1 MTYGVKLPDGRIIG
15 FQDSTPREEA
25 QLIVRRDF
33 PEAFKKKEGL
43 GAEFSEGLAS
53 LISGTKTALTAPFD
67 PKGVAKQS
75 LLKEQARGAEF
86 ESGVSLDKLKKAY
99 EERGLLG
106 GAGEL
111 TRQVPLAL
119 SGMAPQIA
127 SSLGSAAA
135 GARVGAVAGL
145 PGIIGGALGGFGA
158 SFLPMAGQ
166 NITRQAREQQAAG
179 QEVDPRLLSAYGGA
193 AGQASLETAALGFTL
208 GKRVIGKVLG
218 QSEQEIAEGLAKNA
232 TKYEA
237 DLVKAAESK
246 LLPTVGRGAAR
257 GLVELPTEVA
267 QQIIERAQ
275 AGMELFSPDAI
286 KEYGEAA
293 YQATLVGPT
302 LGGAAGPLNRAQARG
317 ELQDLTERRRLEQAG
332 VQTAEEQAYKAS
344 PEYVAEL
351 VGRRDQLQEELGI
364 LDGILKGKAQTDEE
378 KQLKREAA
386 ANRKN
391 LRFELDQITEN
402 LREVAPETPG
412 LPPTL
417 EQRKVQERNRL
428 DEMATLKQLRTT
440 DSKAADDYAKYIR
453 AQDVYQAMQD
463 KETQRLLTKEEKARQ
478 KEAKAIID
486 AHNQSTKGIEKTADA
501 VTDEFGNIVPGLTKQ
516 SALAGRELTVEQ
528 RISLEEYDN
537 AVKALNDKLAA
548 SGDIKRQNLYDKTY
562 VSDEA
567 STEEIRQLQENLKDK
582 YEAIKDFAGERI
594 APPQAET
601 TIDKIIDQISAP
613 PKDLKTELT
622 PEQKEAETKRLAD
635 LQKYKKNF
643 NDAVAYYEKLLAEA
657 EIVAQQPRNK
667 GKRGQELY
675 AKTVEGRSLEVL
687 KKGEKLKASLDALN
701 KTKGELI
708 DFLNQPSGE
717 AVTPLEASDALKD
730 VALLDLT
737 DTIDSMRKG
746 EFFGGPNPA
755 AASSFL
761 GTLAMK
767 ARKELDR
774 YIKIVINSINAKR
787 EAKGLDKLSEKA
799 VNEIQD
805 KFLELFGGKIA
816 RATGKKAR
824 VLKAAGEKAPE
835 DTALRRAFE
844 AAGFKFKELPKGEG
858 EIKTGFSRE
867 EFADVKD
874 FTQDISEQYTNKER
888 EFGKLTRETTGDLF
902 TEGRLKDTGKGR
914 KTEGTSTDIEQT
926 ARLLDRVFDADL
938 TGEQRSVFERA
949 ERLLAKGRRTKD
961 TEATTATGTKN
972 VTPGLVDAVNAQ
984 GKRVLDGLEPDL
996 KDLRE
1001 AIKRVEESLATPVQT
1016 QPSGK
1021 PATQLEFFPGE
1032 TATIR
1037 ATRQNFTRLL
1047 DTKNRKGSAVI
1058 NAARKFLERLKDG
1071 KPSALD
1077 FAKLFDN
1084 KDILELL
1091 KEATTLDAEG
1101 AKFTQESKN
1110 KKFDP
1115 AERAERVEQANQVFQ
1130 IADKFRQ
1137 EAYDIYDAAAK
1148 VILKKLD
1155 NLDKPVEML
1164 GQFEAQKRKIEKELK
1179 ETLDKQA
1186 KEQAGRNMPEY
1197 PERIKLLRLQNKT
1210 ISTAINSTKE
1220 RIAKEEAEA
1229 SRKIGLGL
1237 PGTKST
1243 IPVQPKVEAEL
1254 PHRYDAVQRAFN
1266 FARQYFKEI
1275 AQYREKMLSRRSMTM
1290 NKVQTKA
1297 YQEAVQDVKD
1307 AEQRYKESR
1316 TKLNKALKENNVDE
1330 RIATIMNNMVEMESK
1345 TDKYRKLENTILGIE
1360 ELLQQQVL
1368 GLKPKSKKRESGY
1381 SKSTIAPIFP
1391 IKKDVVIDK
1400 ALGYET
1406 PKVVKDEEFVGRIS
1420 ETELAQLQAEKQ
1432 KRFDFIKARL
1442 DSQKAPVEE
1451 RPKLAKELAEVEK
1464 EIKAFDEILNAR
1476 RIGMIVGQAQEE
1488 MGAKLYKPTETE
1500 KAMIKAGKFDKA
1512 GVAPEYYV
1520 TVARAFRDRTK
1531 TAEEKEERK
1540 TPKYVKKL
1548 ISQIVNLEERLKYG
1562 TYQEQ
1567 SKYEDSVKTGKL
1579 KKVIVSVEEQKADT
1593 QREINFLQKELAG
1606 VVSRIKTEQL
1616 TKAFE
1621 EVTSTM
1627 FRDKPGKSG
1636 GIDMF
1641 VADSFINNLIKKQG
1655 FDPTRRAVTTAIGAF
1670 SLPIKIP
1677 KLADVNADFRKMII
1691 QNALSGLSLGIEDN
1705 SDFSDKFY
1713 EKHGTH
1719 WPDAM
1724 GDLEYEADNVTSGV
1738 LTLIE
1743 NTTRMVNKNESIT
1756 GAEVTIG
1763 KNLNVGTDKALLF
1776 DETFNDEIF
1785 KALRKLYNKDKSI
1798 IHENFVEYA
1807 KNQKDFNE
1815 YVEEMM
1821 LNDRGQIGNEW
1832 HKAHSAL
1839 YIDDSVEYGATV
1851 AQAYK
1856 KALQAVGLNTQQAE
1870 KAIEEADTKTV
1881 MLATGVKFV
1890 YAKNISAAPEQF
1902 INDAIAAGKDLTTV
1916 RGGVMPDGTV
1926 VVIGNAHT
1934 DLNDL
1939 QETIEHELIGH
1950 YAVDTL
1956 LGPEGMKALVKKVF
1970 AGGEEGVLKLATEL
1984 GVYDDVVEAF
1994 AAAKGTNMSEEAMRM
2009 LVTREMVA
2017 HTAELPLPSKASQ
2030 TLKDFIKM
2038 IVNAV
2043 RQFFTGSGF
2052 DNMPSKTTQEI
2063 FNLIREAKKQ
2073 YEAGRLGAYRTPDGN
2088 TAFLAPTTYSGK
2100 VQKSSIDVVNKLFPK
2115 KKTVKDKLFANVI
2128 GLPGYTQ
2135 FIDRLAPAEQIVK
2148 KAESAGMIDAL
2159 NALETTTYLRLT
2171 DQRLNMTAQAATSG
2185 VPQLVKN
2192 ADGETEVLGKKDGAN
2207 LIKVGNILQRAKMLG
2222 NSQAIN
2228 NLFGL
2233 YIVAIRAKRVGLK
2246 TLASDLR
2253 ITEKELKDVVNN
2265 IEQAGA
2271 KPIFDEAAKVYA
2283 EYNKDLIN
2291 FAVQTGAISKEL
2303 GAELNRYGDYVPFY
2317 RVREGIAQLVIS
2329 KENTINVG
2337 RLTDQPYL
2345 DELVGGKEMLINFE
2359 ESAFQN
2365 TAMLVDMGLR
2375 NLATSKL
2382 AQQLEKIG
2390 DNQTKIA
2397 TRVSPKMKGTNI
2409 VRAKVN
2415 GVDAAWLIKTEGTPF
2430 EDIPADLL
2438 IKGLDGIKLQ
2448 IPVAIKLL
2456 GLPSRWLRTMIT
2468 RDPAYSVRQIIKDS
2482 TAMWLYSGA
2491 NAKPVIDALKEVGP
2505 MLTGTSKAEEEL
2517 QRAGLVGG
2525 QLFTGMPEDMSKIML
2540 QITSGKTGWESLLAK
2555 LDRLSMKGD
2564 AATRVAM
2571 YNAYLKQGMTPMRA
2585 KLAVLESLNVNKRG
2599 LSPSV
2604 YWLSTLVPFM
2614 NTQVQG
2620 LTMFAK
2626 AMSGRNDLA
2635 GQKDLRMKLFK
2646 RGVYL
2651 AAFTVMYAAYMQ
2663 DDEAYKNADP
2673 FTKYNSWFIRLP
2685 FLKEPLRV
2693 PTPFEFGYV
2702 FKALPE
2708 AVFNM
2713 MFNDEKASNVLKF
2726 FKQAASNSMPI
2737 GIPQAIKPAIEA
2749 TAGFSF
2755 FTGQDIE
2762 SARERGMLP
2771 GYRERPQTTEFAKWV
2786 SSLDKENLSPVML
2799 DYLAKGYGGGLTIAL
2814 TSLLNPV
2821 LAPTSDVA
2829 APTKMPSQYPIVG
2842 GFFQPVD
2849 ANGVINAAYETAE
2862 RAQKASKTFNEI
2874 IAKGN
2879 KDEAQAFA
2887 RKYANDLLIEDIA
2900 GAFTREMG
2908 ELAAVERAIRADKR
2922 MSSDEKAEKI
2932 KQLRAIRIKMS
2943 EGLNKISARE

>member
-53 LISGTKTALTAPFD
+53 LIGGTKTALTAPFD
-67 PKGVAKQS
+67 PKAAARRA
-75 LLKEQARGAEF
+75 LLEEQARGAEF
-86 ESGVSLDKLKKAY
+86 ESGVGLDKLKKAY

-111 TRQVPLAL
+111 TRQVPLVL
-119 SGMAPQIA
+119 SSMAPQIA
-127 SSLGSAAA
+127 ASLGSAAA
-135 GARVGAVAGL
+135 GARIGSVAGL
-145 PGIIGGALGGFGA
+145 PGIIGGTLGGFGA
-158 SFLPMAGQ
+158 SFLPIAGQ
-166 NITRQAREQQAAG
+166 NIVRQAQEQ
-179 QEVDPRLLSAYGGA
+179 
-193 AGQASLETAALGFTL
+193 ETAGKEIDPSLAKAYVAAAPAAALEVGSLGFTL

-232 TKYEA
+232 VKYEA

-275 AGMELFSPDAI
+275 AGLELFSPDAI

-317 ELQDLTERRRLEQAG
+317 ELQELTERRRSEQAG
-332 VQTAEEQAYKAS
+332 VQAAEEQAYRAS

-351 VGRRDQLQEELGI
+351 VGKREQLQEELGV

-386 ANRKN
+386 ANRKS
-391 LRFELDQITEN
+391 LRFELDQLTES

-417 EQRKVQERNRL
+417 EQRKAQERNRL
-428 DEMATLKQLRTT
+428 DEMATLKQLRAT

-463 KETQRLLTKEEKARQ
+463 KEAQRLLTKEEKARQ

-501 VTDEFGNIVPGLTKQ
+501 VTDEFGNIVPGLTKKG
-516 SALAGRELTVEQ
+516 ALAGRELTVEQ

-537 AVKALNDKLAA
+537 AVKALNEKLLA
-548 SGDIKRQNLYDKTY
+548 SGRTKRQNLYDKTY

-643 NDAVAYYEKLLAEA
+643 NDAVAYYEKLLTEA
-657 EIVAQQPRNK
+657 ETVAQQPRNK

-675 AKTVEGRSLEVL
+675 AKPVEGRSLEVL
-687 KKGEKLKASLDALN
+687 KKGEELKASLDALN
-701 KTKGELI
+701 KAKGEL
-708 DFLNQPSGE
+708 LNYLQEVSGT
-717 AVTPLEASDALKD
+717 VVSPLESSEALKD
-730 VALLDLT
+730 LALLDVT

-755 AASSFL
+755 MATGS
-761 GTLAMK
+761 LATKAIK

-774 YIKIVINSINAKR
+774 YITIVINSINAAR
-787 EAKGLDKLSEKA
+787 EAKGLNKLSEKA

-824 VLKAAGEKAPE
+824 VLKAGEKPAE

-844 AAGFKFKELPKGEG
+844 AAGFKVKDLPEGEG

-874 FTQDISEQYTNKER
+874 FTKQIQDTYTAKER

-902 TEGRLKDTGKGR
+902 TEGRIKDTGKGR
-914 KTEGTSTDIEQT
+914 KTEGATTDIEKT

-949 ERLLAKGRRTKD
+949 EKLLAEGKRTKD

-972 VTPGLVDAVNAQ
+972 VMPGLVDAVNAQ

-1001 AIKRVEESLATPVQT
+1001 AIKRIEESLATPVQT

-1032 TATIR
+1032 TSTIR

-1047 DTKNRKGSAVI
+1047 AVKNRKGSAVI

-1091 KEATTLDAEG
+1091 KEANALDAEG
-1101 AKFTQESKN
+1101 AKFIQESKS

-1115 AERAERVEQANQVFQ
+1115 AERAERVAQANQAFQ
-1130 IADKFRQ
+1130 IADKFKK

-1148 VILKKLD
+1148 VILKKLEK
-1155 NLDKPVEML
+1155 LDKPVEML
-1164 GQFEAQKRKIEKELK
+1164 AQFELQKKKVEKKLK

-1186 KEQAGRNMPEY
+1186 KEQAERNMPEY
-1197 PERIKLLRLQNKT
+1197 PERIKMLRLQKKT

-1220 RIAKEEAEA
+1220 RIAREEAEA
-1229 SRKIGLGL
+1229 GRKTGLGL

-1243 IPVQPKVEAEL
+1243 IPVQPKAEAQL
-1254 PHRYDAVQRAFN
+1254 PHRYDAVETPFN

-1275 AQYREKMLSRRSMTM
+1275 AEYREKMLSRRSMTM
-1290 NKVQTKA
+1290 NKSQTKA

-1307 AEQRYKESR
+1307 AEQKYQKARE
-1316 TKLNKALKENNVDE
+1316 KLTKALKENNVDK

-1345 TDKYRKLENTILGIE
+1345 TAAYRKLENTILGIE

-1368 GLKPKSKKRESGY
+1368 GIRGKNVV
-1381 SKSTIAPIFP
+1381 TPIFP
-1391 IKKDVVIDK
+1391 VKEDVVIDK

-1420 ETELAQLQAEKQ
+1420 ETELAQLRAEKQ
-1432 KRFDFIKARL
+1432 KRFDFIKTRL

-1464 EIKAFDEILNAR
+1464 EIKAADVILNAR
-1476 RIGMIVGQAQEE
+1476 QIGMAVGKAQEE

-1512 GVAPEYYV
+1512 GIAPEYYA
-1520 TVARAFRDRTK
+1520 TVAKAFRDRNDEVRK
-1531 TAEEKEERK
+1531 TAERK
-1540 TPKYVKKL
+1540 TPKYVTKL

-1567 SKYEDSVKTGKL
+1567 SKYEDDPKTGKL
-1579 KKVIVSVEEQKADT
+1579 KKVIVSVEEQKAET
-1593 QREINFLQKELAG
+1593 QKEINFLRKEIAG
-1606 VVSRIKTEQL
+1606 VVSRIKVEQI

-1677 KLADVNADFRKMII
+1677 KLADVNADFRKMIVK
-1691 QNALSGLSLGIEDN
+1691 NALGGLALGV
-1705 SDFSDKFY
+1705 SDPDFDTKFY
-1713 EKHGTH
+1713 EKHGTY

-1724 GDLEYEADNVTSGV
+1724 GDLEYSADRVTEGV
-1738 LTLIE
+1738 LTLFE
-1743 NTTRMVNKNESIT
+1743 NTRDAIYKKDKFVD
-1756 GAEVTIG
+1756 
-1763 KNLNVGTDKALLF
+1763 NVDKAAIF

-1785 KALRKLYNKDKSI
+1785 KALRKLYNKNKSI
-1798 IHENFVEYA
+1798 ISENFVEYA
-1807 KNQKDFNE
+1807 KEENQKYFNDYIE
-1815 YVEEMM
+1815 TM
-1821 LNDRGQIGNEW
+1821 LITDRGQITDDW

-1839 YIDDSVEYGATV
+1839 YVDDSVEYGATV

-1856 KALQAVGLNTQQAE
+1856 KALQAVGINTQQSQ
-1870 KAIEEADTKTV
+1870 KDIEEANTKTV
-1881 MLATGVKFV
+1881 MLATGVKFI

-1984 GVYDDVVEAF
+1984 GVYDDVTEAF

-2017 HTAELPLPSKASQ
+2017 HVAERPLPSKASQ
-2030 TLKDFIKM
+2030 MLKDFIKM
-2038 IVNAV
+2038 VVNAV

-2052 DNMPSKTTQEI
+2052 DNMPSKTTQDI
-2063 FNLIREAKKQ
+2063 FNLVREAKKQ

-2088 TAFLAPTTYSGK
+2088 TAFSAPTTYSGK
-2100 VQKSSIDVVNKLFPK
+2100 VQKSSINVINKIFPK
-2115 KKTVKDKLFANVI
+2115 KKTFKDELFANVI

-2135 FIDRLAPAEQIVK
+2135 FIDRLAPAEKIIK
-2148 KAESAGMIDAL
+2148 KAESAGMLDAV
-2159 NALETTTYLRLT
+2159 NALETTMYLRLT

-2192 ADGETEVLGKKDGAN
+2192 AVGETEVLGKKDGAN

-2222 NSQAIN
+2222 NAQAVN

-2233 YIVAIRAKRVGLK
+2233 YLVAKRAKRVGLK

-2253 ITEKELKDVVNN
+2253 VTEKELNDVVAN

-2271 KPIFDEAAKVYA
+2271 KPIFEEAAKVYA

-2291 FAVQTGAISKEL
+2291 FLVQTGALSKQEGFDL
-2303 GAELNRYGDYVPFY
+2303 TKYNDYVPFY
-2317 RVREGIAQLVIS
+2317 RVQEGMATLVIS
-2329 KENTINVG
+2329 KEHTINIG

-2345 DELVGGKEMLINFE
+2345 HELVGGKEMILNFE

-2365 TAMLVDMGLR
+2365 TSILVDMGLR
-2375 NLATSKL
+2375 NLATGKL
-2382 AQQLEKIG
+2382 TQQLEKLG
-2390 DNQTKIA
+2390 TAQTKIA

-2491 NAKPVIDALKEVGP
+2491 NAKPVIDATKELGS
-2505 MLTGTSKAEEEL
+2505 MWFGKNKAEEEL

-2525 QLFTGMPEDMSKIML
+2525 QLFTGMPEDMSRIML
-2540 QITSGKTGWESLLAK
+2540 QITSGKTGWQSLLAK
-2555 LDRLSMKGD
+2555 LDRLSMQGD
-2564 AATRVAM
+2564 GATRLAM
-2571 YNAYLKQGMTPMRA
+2571 YNSYLKQGMTPMRA

-2604 YWLSTLVPFM
+2604 YWMSTLVPFM

-2626 AMSGRNDLA
+2626 AMSGKNDLA

-2646 RGVYL
+2646 RGTYL
-2651 AAFTVMYAAYMQ
+2651 AAFTVMYAAAMQ
-2663 DDEAYKNADP
+2663 DEEAYKNADP
-2673 FTKYNSWFIRLP
+2673 FVKYNSWFIPLP

-2708 AVFNM
+2708 SVFNM

-2726 FKQAASNSMPI
+2726 FKQAASNSTPI

-2749 TAGFSF
+2749 AAGFSF
-2755 FTGQDIE
+2755 FTGEQIE

-2771 GYRERPQTTEFAKWV
+2771 GYRERPQTTEFAKLV

-2799 DYLAKGYGGGLTIAL
+2799 DYLAKGYGGGLTLAL

-2849 ANGVINAAYETAE
+2849 SNGVINAAYETAE
-2862 RAQKASKTFNEI
+2862 RAQKASKTLNQI
-2874 IAKGN
+2874 AAKGN
-2879 KDEAQAFA
+2879 KQETEAFV
-2887 RKYANDLLIEDIA
+2887 RKFTNDLLLEEAA

-2908 ELAAVERAIRADKR
+2908 ELAAAERAIRADTR
-2922 MSSDEKAEKI
+2922 MSADDKAEKI
-2932 KQLRAIRIKMS
+2932 KQLRAIRIKMA
-2943 EGLNKISARE
+2943 EALNKASNARE

>member
-15 FQDSTPREEA
+15 FDEAVPVEQA

-53 LISGTKTALTAPFD
+53 LIGGTKTALTAPFA
-67 PKGVAKQS
+67 PKDVAKRA
-75 LLKEQARGAEF
+75 LLEEQARSAEF

-127 SSLGSAAA
+127 TSLGSAAT
-135 GARVGAVAGL
+135 GARIGSVAGL

-166 NITRQAREQQAAG
+166 NITRQAREQETAG
-179 QEVDPRLLSAYGGA
+179 QEVDPRLLAAYGGA

-218 QSEQEIAEGLAKNA
+218 QSEKEIAEGLAKNA

-275 AGMELFSPDAI
+275 AGLELFSPDAI

-332 VQTAEEQAYKAS
+332 VQAAEEQAYRAS
-344 PEYVAEL
+344 PEYIAEL
-351 VGRRDQLQEELGI
+351 VGKREQLQEELGI

-391 LRFELDQITEN
+391 LRFELDQITES

-428 DEMATLKQLRTT
+428 DEMATLKQLRAT

-463 KETQRLLTKEEKARQ
+463 KEAQRLLTKEEKARQ
-478 KEAKAIID
+478 KEAKDIID

-516 SALAGRELTVEQ
+516 GALAGRELTIEQ

-537 AVKALNDKLAA
+537 AVKALNEKLLA
-548 SGDIKRQNLYDKTY
+548 SGRTKRQNLYDKTY
-562 VSDEA
+562 VSDET

-582 YEAIKDFAGERI
+582 YEAIKDFAGEKI

-643 NDAVAYYEKLLAEA
+643 NDAVAYYEKLLTEA
-657 EIVAQQPRNK
+657 ETVAQQPRNK

-675 AKTVEGRSLEVL
+675 AKPVEGRSLEVL
-687 KKGEKLKASLDALN
+687 KKGKELKESLDALN
-701 KTKGELI
+701 KAKGEL
-708 DFLNQPSGE
+708 LTYLQELSGT
-717 AVTPLEASDALKD
+717 VVSPLESSEALKD
-730 VALLDLT
+730 LALLDVT

-755 AASSFL
+755 MATGS
-761 GTLAMK
+761 LATKAIK

-774 YIKIVINSINAKR
+774 YITIVINSINAAR
-787 EAKGLDKLSEKA
+787 EAKGLNKLSEKA

-824 VLKAAGEKAPE
+824 VLKAGEKPAE

-844 AAGFKFKELPKGEG
+844 AAGFIVKDLPEGEG

-874 FTQDISEQYTNKER
+874 FTKQIQDTYTAKER

-902 TEGRLKDTGKGR
+902 TEGRKKDTGKKRPTDVEADDVTRLAR
-914 KTEGTSTDIEQT
+914 K
-926 ARLLDRVFDADL
+926 LDRVFQSDL
-938 TGEQRSVFERA
+938 SKEQRDVFEKA
-949 ERLLAKGRRTKD
+949 ERMLAESKRTKD
-961 TEATTATGTKN
+961 QKGVTATGVTKN
-972 VTPGLVDAVNAQ
+972 IPGLVNATEAQ
-984 GKRVLDGLEPDL
+984 ADRVLAGLEPDL
-996 KDLRE
+996 RDIKDAITNIEE
-1001 AIKRVEESLATPVQT
+1001 ALATRIPFT
-1016 QPSGK
+1016 KEGK
-1021 PATQLEFFPGE
+1021 QMPGGQMEFFPDQ

-1037 ATRQNFTRLL
+1037 ATEQTFKRIQN
-1047 DTKNRKGSAVI
+1047 I
-1058 NAARKFLERLKDG
+1058 N
-1071 KPSALD
+1071 
-1077 FAKLFDN
+1077 
-1084 KDILELL
+1084 
-1091 KEATTLDAEG
+1091 
-1101 AKFTQESKN
+1101 
-1110 KKFDP
+1110 
-1115 AERAERVEQANQVFQ
+1115 
-1130 IADKFRQ
+1130 KFRK
-1137 EAYDIYDAAAK
+1137 EGKDVYS
-1148 VILKKLD
+1148 
-1155 NLDKPVEML
+1155 PVL
-1164 GQFEAQKRKIEKELK
+1164 RAFEKQKNIVTNQIRAIERITKEKRTQKQIKALR
-1179 ETLDKQA
+1179 LAQA
-1186 KEQAGRNMPEY
+1186 KERQLIDNIE
-1197 PERIKLLRLQNKT
+1197 K
-1210 ISTAINSTKE
+1210 TKE
-1220 RIAKEEAEA
+1220 AIAKSETEAK
-1229 SRKIGLGL
+1229 RVTGLGL

-1290 NKVQTKA
+1290 NKAQTKA

-1464 EIKAFDEILNAR
+1464 EIKAADVILNAR

-1500 KAMIKAGKFDKA
+1500 KAMTKAGKFDKT
-1512 GVAPEYYV
+1512 GIAPEYYA

-1593 QREINFLQKELAG
+1593 QKEINFLRKELAG

-1677 KLADVNADFRKMII
+1677 KLADVNADFRKMIV
-1691 QNALSGLSLGIEDN
+1691 QNALSGLALGFNEN
-1705 SDFSDKFY
+1705 SFDFSANFY
-1713 EKHGTH
+1713 KKHGTH

-1724 GDLEYEADNVTSGV
+1724 GDLEYSADRVTEGV
-1738 LTLIE
+1738 LTLFE
-1743 NTTRMVNKNESIT
+1743 NTRDAIYKKDKFVD
-1756 GAEVTIG
+1756 
-1763 KNLNVGTDKALLF
+1763 NVDKAAIF

-1807 KNQKDFNE
+1807 KEENYEKFKDLI
-1815 YVEEMM
+1815 EEMM
-1821 LNDRGQIGNEW
+1821 LTDRGQIGNEW

-1839 YIDDSVEYGATV
+1839 YVDDSVEYGATV

-1856 KALQAVGLNTQQAE
+1856 KALQAVGINTQQSQ
-1870 KAIEEADTKTV
+1870 KDIEEANTKTV

-1984 GVYDDVVEAF
+1984 GVYDDVAEAF

-2115 KKTVKDKLFANVI
+2115 KKTVKDELFANVL

-2159 NALETTTYLRLT
+2159 NALETTMYLRLT

-2185 VPQLVKN
+2185 VPQLGKN
-2192 ADGETEVLGKKDGAN
+2192 AAGEMEVLGKKDGAN

-2222 NSQAIN
+2222 NPQAIN

-2253 ITEKELKDVVNN
+2253 ITEKELKDVVTN

-2303 GAELNRYGDYVPFY
+2303 GAELNRHGDYVPFY
-2317 RVREGIAQLVIS
+2317 RVRDGIAQLVIS
-2329 KENTINVG
+2329 KEHVINVG
-2337 RLTDQPYL
+2337 RLSDQPYL
-2345 DELVGGKEMLINFE
+2345 HELVGGKEMLMNFE

-2390 DNQTKIA
+2390 DSQTKIA
-2397 TRVSPKMKGTNI
+2397 TRVSPKITGTDI
-2409 VRAKVN
+2409 VRAKIN
-2415 GVDAAWLIKTEGTPF
+2415 GVDAAWRLNTKGTPF

-2491 NAKPVIDALKEVGP
+2491 NAKPIIDALKEVGP

-2646 RGVYL
+2646 RGTYL
-2651 AAFTVMYAAYMQ
+2651 AVFTLVYAATMQ
-2663 DDEAYKNADP
+2663 DEEAYKNADP
-2673 FTKYNSWFIRLP
+2673 FVKYNSWFIPLP
-2685 FLKEPLRV
+2685 FLKEPIRV
-2693 PTPFEFGYV
+2693 PIPFEFGYV